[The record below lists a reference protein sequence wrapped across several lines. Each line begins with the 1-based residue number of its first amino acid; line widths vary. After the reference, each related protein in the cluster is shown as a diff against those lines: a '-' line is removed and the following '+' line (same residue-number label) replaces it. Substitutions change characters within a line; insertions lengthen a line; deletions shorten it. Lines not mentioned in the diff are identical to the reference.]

1 MNLED
6 INNISL
12 MIENKETEEIKNYI
26 KLKNMV
32 VSLISDNN
40 MIHITH
46 NNENFFY
53 SLVIR
58 NEANSILKN
67 MTFIISSKTKEEN
80 SFEDLSISFRI
91 KKINEKFI
99 VNNISFG
106 DSISSIAEIKKE
118 DNIYNTIKNLKE
130 NLNLFELEKDVKI
143 NNKDN
148 ETFLNLITNLENQ
161 FISKAQKKENLS
173 SLMDSLESE
182 HDLKIVEKNNKKRK
196 LN

>member
-26 KLKNMV
+26 KLKNMIS
-32 VSLISDNN
+32 SLISHNN
-40 MIHITH
+40 TTHINH
-46 NNENFFY
+46 YNENFFY

-58 NEANSILKN
+58 SDANSILKN

-80 SFEDLSISFRI
+80 SFEDLSISFKI
-91 KKINEKFI
+91 KKINENLI
-99 VNNISFG
+99 VNTISFG

-118 DNIYNTIKNLKE
+118 DNIHNTIINLKE
-130 NLNLFELEKDVKI
+130 NLKLLELEKDIKI
-143 NNKDN
+143 NNEDN
-148 ETFLNLITNLENQ
+148 EIFLNLIENLETQ

-173 SLMDSLESE
+173 SLIDSLQSE

>member
-32 VSLISDNN
+32 APLISHNN
-40 MIHITH
+40 MTHITH

-58 NEANSILKN
+58 NDANSILKN

-80 SFEDLSISFRI
+80 SFEDLSISFII
-91 KKINEKFI
+91 KKINENLI

-118 DNIYNTIKNLKE
+118 DNIHNTIIDLKE
-130 NLNLFELEKDVKI
+130 NLKLLELEKDIKI
-143 NNKDN
+143 NNENN
-148 ETFLNLITNLENQ
+148 EIFLKLIEHLENQ

-173 SLMDSLESE
+173 SLIDSLESE
-182 HDLKIVEKNNKKRK
+182 DDLKIVEKNNKKRK
-196 LN
+196 IN